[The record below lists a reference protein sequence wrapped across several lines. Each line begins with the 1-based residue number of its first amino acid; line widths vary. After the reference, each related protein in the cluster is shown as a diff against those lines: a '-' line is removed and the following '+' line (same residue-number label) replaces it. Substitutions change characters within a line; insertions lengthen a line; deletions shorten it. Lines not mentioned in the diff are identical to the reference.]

1 MTVTVA
7 LVGDT
12 MLGRGVGQALA
23 RTPPSGAAWTRR
35 RFRSAC
41 AALGTT
47 VDQEADRLT
56 INWR

>member
-1 MTVTVA
+1 LTVTV
-7 LVGDT
+7 
-12 MLGRGVGQALA
+12 ALA

-47 VDQEADRLT
+47 VDQEANRL
-56 INWR
+56 